1 MNSGQVE
8 VLELTN
14 ADVAAYLRATYLL
27 KPTGVSL
34 ELAAADY
41 AEAKAKLGNRSLMEA
56 INFFLRHNPSS
67 MPRKTVAE
75 VVDELVAAKTADG
88 ASAVYRKDLNFR
100 LGKLKDSFR
109 IQMAD
114 LTATDLNG

>member
-1 MNSGQVE
+1 
-8 VLELTN
+8 
-14 ADVAAYLRATYLL
+14 
-27 KPTGVSL
+27 
-34 ELAAADY
+34 
-41 AEAKAKLGNRSLMEA
+41 
-56 INFFLRHNPSS
+56 

-88 ASAVYRKDLNFR
+88 AIAVYRKDLNFR